1 MSIEVRLFPTL
12 QNLSL
17 SKRENFEVV
26 WHEGLPAMEILQDEG
41 FDEKDADAILPVIND
56 QQGWLTTPLQDGD
69 CLELRINLQGG

>member
-26 WHEGLPAMEILQDEG
+26 WHEGLTAMEILQDEG
-41 FDEKDADAILPVIND
+41 FD
-56 QQGWLTTPLQDGD
+56 
-69 CLELRINLQGG
+69 